1 VPKIPGL
8 EAHSLW
14 RKRVHREADSG
25 LTVAQFCA
33 RERLSVTTFQTWKRR
48 LRLIDLADRPT
59 AAPPPAFLAVTVRVP
74 EQTPSEPLA
83 IEVDLPNG
91 VCLRIPTTDT
101 RLACQLVRLVA
112 RVRTD
117 SGGSRC

>member
-1 VPKIPGL
+1 MPRIPGL
-8 EAHSLW
+8 EAYALW
-14 RKRVHREADSG
+14 RKRVHRQADSG

-59 AAPPPAFLAVTVRVP
+59 AAAPPAFLPVTVRVP
-74 EQTPSEPLA
+74 EHAPSEPLA
-83 IEVDLPNG
+83 IEADLPNG
-91 VCLRIPTTDT
+91 VRLRIPTTDA
-101 RLACQLVRLVA
+101 RLACRLVRLLA